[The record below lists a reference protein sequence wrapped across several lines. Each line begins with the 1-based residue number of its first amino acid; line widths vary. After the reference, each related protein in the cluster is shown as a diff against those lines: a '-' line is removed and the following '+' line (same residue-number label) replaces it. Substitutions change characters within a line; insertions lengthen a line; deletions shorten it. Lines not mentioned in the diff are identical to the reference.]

1 MGVTDSFEVF
11 QEEMQKAYEAMSGEL
26 TDEELLAVAGGMST
40 GQKVAVGLSVST
52 GVVTAGCFAAG
63 WFA

>member
-1 MGVTDSFEVF
+1 
-11 QEEMQKAYEAMSGEL
+11 MQKAYEAMSGEL